1 MLLDVNLNV
10 DYPGKSGAL
19 QDLRFSI
26 DQGEIVGLVGES
38 GSGKSTLALAL
49 LNLLD
54 FKSARVRGSIVF
66 EGQDLLALNER
77 SLRAVR
83 GRRISLV
90 LQSPMSA
97 LNPMLRIGTHFK
109 EAWTAHSKDGALW
122 RQAAFPLLQRVCLPD
137 DESFLR
143 KRPCEISVG
152 QAQRVLIA
160 MALLHSPQLLIA
172 DEPTSA
178 LDVIT
183 QSETLGLFR
192 ELNRDLGTAMLII
205 SHDLLSVSTTCSR
218 VAIMESGRIVES
230 GTVRQIFQDPCHPYT
245 KRLINAIPRMPWS
258 SLQEFSGSTASHT
271 RLHAPAPSKL
281 QPLSAF
287 LENRVPKSGKDPDDE
302 KSAPLHPTSPLDVP
316 ADRLR

>member
-1 MLLDVNLNV
+1 MLLEVNLNV
-10 DYPGKSGAL
+10 DYPGRPGAL
-19 QDLRFSI
+19 RDLRISI
-26 DQGEIVGLVGES
+26 DPGEIVGLVGES

-54 FKSARVRGSIVF
+54 SKSARVRGSILF
-66 EGQDLLALNER
+66 EGQNLLALNER
-77 SLRAVR
+77 RLRTLR

-109 EAWTAHSKDGALW
+109 EAWAAHSKDRESWKRAS
-122 RQAAFPLLQRVCLPD
+122 FPLLERVCLPA
-137 DESFLR
+137 DEAFLK
-143 KRPCEISVG
+143 KRPREISVG

-160 MALLHSPQLLIA
+160 MALLHRPPLLIA

-183 QSETLGLFR
+183 QAETLKLFR

-218 VAIMESGRIVES
+218 AAIMETGRVVES
-230 GTVRQIFQDPCHPYT
+230 GSVRQIFTDARHPYT
-245 KRLINAIPRMPWS
+245 QRLIAAIPKMPWD
-258 SLQEFSGSTASHT
+258 T
-271 RLHAPAPSKL
+271 PA
-281 QPLSAF
+281 A
-287 LENRVPKSGKDPDDE
+287 RV
-302 KSAPLHPTSPLDVP
+302 A
-316 ADRLR
+316 